1 MRKLTLD
8 VNTLRVESFEPI
20 EDGGA
25 RPGTVHGNAA
35 TPYCSEERG
44 CSYAYDTCG
53 GESCAVTAC
62 LTCLCPHTGPQPSC
76 DPCSWNGCES
86 LNVDPC
92 A

>member
-1 MRKLTLD
+1 MPKLKLD
-8 VNTLRVESFEPI
+8 VHTLRVESFEPI
-20 EDGGA
+20 AESRA
-25 RPGTVHGNAA
+25 RSGTVHGNEA
-35 TPYCSEERG
+35 TPYCSEEKG
-44 CSYAYDTCG
+44 CSYDYDTCG

-86 LNVDPC
+86 FEVAGC

>member
-8 VNTLRVESFEPI
+8 VHTLRVESFEPVA
-20 EDGGA
+20 ENAA

-35 TPYCSEERG
+35 TPYCSEEKG
-44 CSYAYDTCG
+44 CSDGYDTCG
-53 GESCAVTAC
+53 GESCHITAC

-76 DPCSWNGCES
+76 DPCSWDGCSYE
-86 LNVDPC
+86 VDVC